1 MFLLAFKGDFL
12 DAEKVTG
19 LIGGVASSLT
29 VQLCPR
35 VLQWGCSFAA
45 VCDLG
50 RGSHARSDV
59 VVTKLL
65 VSA

>member
-1 MFLLAFKGDFL
+1 MFLPAFKGEFL
-12 DAEKVTG
+12 DADKVTG
-19 LIGGVASSLT
+19 LIGGVAASLT